1 MNTHPNLSAAKGS
14 SSACAVQRP
23 AGLSRPGGGRKRVG
37 LSRYGGR
44 VCMLAGAGCVAIA
57 VFFSGCN
64 TTSRPAPGPKAIPAN
79 FTTVDTPAVDPALL
93 QRPTFEY
100 RLGPGDVLD
109 IEILGDVNTQS
120 TTIVGPDGRIYYYFL
135 PGIDVWGLTLA
146 RARELVVGEM
156 QKLVREQQPVSVTLR
171 KAESQR
177 VWILGRLN
185 RPGMYW
191 MAEPM
196 TLLEALA
203 AAGGPAPAGA
213 FAALTKPTGIR
224 SPRGAIDE
232 SEDLSRAFIIRE
244 GRMLRVDFNRLV
256 REGDMSQNVYLQP
269 NDFIHVPSTP
279 AGSVYVLGAV
289 EMPGALSHATQLTL
303 QQAVV
308 QAGGADRRH
317 AHLSQVAI
325 VRGSLAQ
332 PQVAVVHLG
341 AILAGQAPDIV
352 LQPQDIV
359 YVPHTPFRDLTSY
372 VNLILDTFART
383 VGIYEGARA
392 VGGRAGLYGVAVP

>member
-14 SSACAVQRP
+14 SSACSGQGP
-23 AGLSRPGGGRKRVG
+23 AGLPQPCGGRKRAVF
-37 LSRYGGR
+37 SHYGR
-44 VCMLAGAGCVAIA
+44 SACTVAGAGCVAIA

-79 FTTVDTPAVDPALL
+79 FTTVDPPAVDPALL

-109 IEILGDVNTQS
+109 IEILGD
-120 TTIVGPDGRIYYYFL
+120 YYLL

-146 RARELVVGEM
+146 RARELIVGEM

-177 VWILGRLN
+177 IWILGRLN

-203 AAGGPAPAGA
+203 EAGGPAPAGA
-213 FAALTKPTGIR
+213 FAALTKPAGIS

-232 SEDLSRAFIIRE
+232 AEDLGRAFIIRD

-269 NDFIHVPSTP
+269 NDFIHVPTTP
-279 AGSVYVLGAV
+279 AGNVYVLGAV
-289 EMPGALSHATQLTL
+289 ESPGALNHANQLTL

-308 QAGGADRRH
+308 QAGGADRRR

-359 YVPHTPFRDLTSY
+359 YIPHAPFRDLTSY

-383 VGIYEGARA
+383 VGISEGARA
-392 VGGRAGLYGVAVP
+392 VGGRVEL